1 MRFKGPLLIPFLN
14 IFVLTLRGT
23 YSDIYQ
29 AFVWNNSAFTSMRNA
44 AKTRSARQQ
53 YLPYYIKSFA
63 RQNGAHLRAM
73 QIVLVTWAKQN
84 HRVEVFFGNTKKL
97 SNRCNY

>member
-29 AFVWNNSAFTSMRNA
+29 VFVWNNSAFTSMRNA
-44 AKTRSARQQ
+44 AKTRSALQQ
-53 YLPYYIKSFA
+53 YLPYYIKS
-63 RQNGAHLRAM
+63 M
-73 QIVLVTWAKQN
+73 
-84 HRVEVFFGNTKKL
+84 RVKMELICALCKL
-97 SNRCNY
+97 FWSRGLSKNIG